1 MQVKEL
7 SRLFVIITVFLG
19 MVYPALAADP
29 AGFDPV
35 KGYEFLASKNE
46 NGRYENVVTTAV
58 AAVTFKDAGATAYAN
73 QALAWLKE
81 QEDDTNHCWPKGS
94 CKVKDTAFAIW
105 ALNEFGENTDA
116 GEEWLKKI
124 LIPALRNNWYL
135 EIVTT
140 NNGTCKISYP
150 GDNGREEENIQ
161 VDAGTFP
168 QCNVAAT
175 NTFFDLNQCLRK
187 RDLVATRSSID
198 FDINCAD
205 LGASS
210 IISIIYNTQN
220 SYSLVQQAT
229 TDRYQAVINNGCF
242 SDNPTDRTCSK
253 DASLFTN
260 WILLQ
265 VAASA
270 NVDIWLKTVYDSL
283 KPLDNALFVL
293 AAKESKQT
301 YITNLIKAQR
311 NDGSFN
317 NDVYETTIAILA
329 LKKAGSTQELN
340 AAIEW
345 LKTKQQSDGSWGG
358 LQNTALALYA
368 AFTNVPV
375 TLPPHGSGAGPR
387 LEPACGDD
395 ICNGDE
401 TFETCP
407 QDCETSSSTCNENN
421 ICDVNAGEDSDNC
434 TADCFCGDQVC
445 DDYERSTGAC
455 SSDCSSDS
463 QAETCGNDITEGT
476 EECDGVDDSACP
488 GLCTSSCTCEIE
500 ESGGGA
506 GKWII
511 MLLVFFLLG
520 GAVFF
525 YLRGKTK
532 GAGKTATKPVSE
544 FRPFSSQLEKT
555 QPQQPKFNW
564 SSAGSSVKSKIE
576 DDLDK
581 SLEEAKKLLKKL

>member
-1 MQVKEL
+1 MQL
-7 SRLFVIITVFLG
+7 QPISRVFIVFLVFVG
-19 MVYPALAADP
+19 MAAPLFAADP
-29 AGFDPV
+29 PGFNPV
-35 KGYEFLASKNE
+35 KGFEFVASKNDQ
-46 NGRYENVVTTAV
+46 GKYENIFITSI
-58 AAVTFKDAGATAYAN
+58 AAVTFKDAGATAHAN

-81 QEDDTNHCWPKGS
+81 QEDDTKHCWPKGS
-94 CKVKDTAFAIW
+94 CKIKDTAFAVW
-105 ALNEFGENTDA
+105 ALNEFGENTDT
-116 GEEWLKKI
+116 GEEWLKSA

-135 EIVTT
+135 EIITT

-168 QCNVAAT
+168 QCNAATT

-187 RDLVATRSSID
+187 KDLVATRSSID

-260 WILLQ
+260 WILSQ

-270 NVDIWLKTVYDSL
+270 NVDIWLKTVYDPL
-283 KPLDNALFVL
+283 KPLDNALFTL
-293 AAKESKQT
+293 AAKEAKQT
-301 YITNLIKAQR
+301 YVTNLIKAQR

-317 NDVYETTIAILA
+317 NDVYETSIAILA

-375 TLPPHGSGAGPR
+375 TLPPPGGGPGPR
-387 LEPACGDD
+387 PEPECGDD
-395 ICNGDE
+395 ICSGDE

-407 QDCETSSSTCNENN
+407 QDCETSSSTCNENDV
-421 ICDVNAGEDSDNC
+421 CDVNQGEDSDNC
-434 TADCFCGDQVC
+434 SADCFCGDQVC
-445 DDYERSTGAC
+445 DDYERSTPGAC
-455 SSDCSSDS
+455 SSDCGGGQEES
-463 QAETCGNDITEGT
+463 CGNDKVEGT
-476 EECDGVDDSACP
+476 EECDGADDSACP
-488 GLCTSSCTCEIE
+488 GLCTLSCTCPVE
-500 ESGGGA
+500 ESGGA

-511 MLLVFFLLG
+511 MLLVFLLLG

-525 YLRGKTK
+525 YMRGKTK
-532 GAGKTATKPVSE
+532 GSGKAIGKPISD

-564 SSAGSSVKSKIE
+564 SSAGSSAKSKIE